1 MGSYSLSQSSTAY
14 TNTPLTLDN
23 NENGVALAGNRD
35 TLLGGFEN
43 IAGSTNSGNRSE
55 VNTLTV
61 NGGYSALDGGA
72 IERAFNF
79 GDSVVT
85 VLANLTKQKN
95 EEATA
100 EASNDI
106 DFNNTGQTDTAT
118 AAADKAQELTE
129 KATEFIKNN
138 IVLIGLALAGFYWLK
153 VKK

>member
-1 MGSYSLSQSSTAY
+1 MGSYSSSSSVTQY

-85 VLANLTKQKN
+85 VLANLTKQQN
-95 EEATA
+95 EQAQAAATG
-100 EASNDI
+100 DI
-106 DFNNTGQTDTAT
+106 DFNNTGQKDTVT
-118 AAADKAQELTE
+118 AAADKAQELTT
-129 KATEFIKNN
+129 KATDFIKQN
-138 IVLIGLALAGFYWLK
+138 IVLVGVALVGFYWFK